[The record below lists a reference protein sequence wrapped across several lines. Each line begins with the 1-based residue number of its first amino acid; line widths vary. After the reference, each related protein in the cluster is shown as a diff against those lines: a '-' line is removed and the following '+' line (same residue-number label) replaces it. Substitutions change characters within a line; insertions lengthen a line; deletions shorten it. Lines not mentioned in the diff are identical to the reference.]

1 MYSLISLYLCFAK
14 IYFVPLLTIRKPST
28 QCGELGF
35 GKKIGDPFLT
45 PPCTPCISPLLSDNF
60 FNLEFRIGVINFSIL
75 EVSHVFTYFLVFVLC
90 KNLFCAFVDEQCGEL
105 GFGKKIGVKNGDLQS
120 NCFPCETGARQGKK
134 LYPFLF
140 ALYLSDLEEYL
151 SEIYVNHLEFGIK
164 LYTTYRYVS

>member
-28 QCGELGF
+28 
-35 GKKIGDPFLT
+35 
-45 PPCTPCISPLLSDNF
+45 
-60 FNLEFRIGVINFSIL
+60 
-75 EVSHVFTYFLVFVLC
+75 
-90 KNLFCAFVDEQCGEL
+90 QCGEL

-140 ALYLSDLEEYL
+140 ALYLSDLYPFLFALYLSDLEEYL

-164 LYTTYRYVS
+164 LYTTYRYVF